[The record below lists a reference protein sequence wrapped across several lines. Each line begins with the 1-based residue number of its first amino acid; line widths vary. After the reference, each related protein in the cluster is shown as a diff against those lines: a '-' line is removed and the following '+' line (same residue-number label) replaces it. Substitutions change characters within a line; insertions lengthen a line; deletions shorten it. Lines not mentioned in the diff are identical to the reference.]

1 MVYLWLS
8 MVDLWLSMVDL
19 WLSIGYLWFSY
30 STWPVGMIFHG
41 DVCEY
46 QGRTITKWISI
57 TENWDATVKT
67 MWFVAF
73 LHVLCKT
80 EGRIKIVTF
89 MGKMINHESL
99 KLWDGCWAIPHDQR
113 ATNRRTNSELT
124 RNSSGFTMIYW
135 IYWSSTDRL
144 NRTACRKPWIQTPFS
159 GVFLCAFSQAYP
171 GKWNVCFWHCSIKQQ
186 T

>member
-1 MVYLWLS
+1 MACWHDFPWRRLW
-8 MVDLWLSMVDL
+8 
-19 WLSIGYLWFSY
+19 
-30 STWPVGMIFHG
+30 
-41 DVCEY
+41 Y

-99 KLWDGCWAIPHDQR
+99 KLWDGCWAIPNDQR
-113 ATNRRTNSELT
+113 ATNRRTNSECT
-124 RNSSGFTMIYW
+124 RNSNGFTMIYW
-135 IYWSSTDRL
+135 VYWSSTDRL

-171 GKWNVCFWHCSIKQQ
+171 GKWNVCFWHCSTKQQ